1 MLRSLVSVGVL
12 LFSASMVAAQ
22 STEAVLKLVPDSALA
37 VTVVNRLDTTSSLIE
52 KLGIEL
58 KLGAPNPLSLIKA
71 FGGITEGLDDKGT
84 VVLALLPDPDGLP
97 TPVPVVFVP
106 VTDYDKFIAP
116 LAIEMEAKPIR
127 SIAITGKPL
136 LACKKGSCA
145 AVTLPQ
151 FESALNNVLASET
164 GIAAAVAPLADWTA
178 ANEISFIGVPAGIQ
192 TLLDM
197 MQMGIAQAKPALERA
212 GPETNAALAQMKM
225 MEGLIDAARTE
236 LTLIGVGLDL
246 IDEGHVAGSMRV
258 QFAPSGEWAR
268 RSEGAAA
275 VSAPALTDLPAGPFG
290 FAFASSSVE
299 GWNEARLNFSFEMM
313 RSSLEA
319 PPLKFT
325 KEQLDQL
332 RVASAAMLKQ
342 VKQMQFAMATG
353 VPGESL
359 LSGTLG
365 IIKVEN
371 ADQYIAMAKD
381 SLKIYE
387 KIGGQGGANPLPSYQ
402 IEEIQVGGKTALMT
416 TVDMSQMI
424 PGMNQQPDEM
434 KATLEPIMRALFGPT
449 GKMTTYTVPLD
460 NNRVLTAYNSKALD
474 DYLRSPP
481 AASSSL
487 ASDKNLQTTAALL
500 PKGAQTVGYVDMQG
514 VVTLVNATL
523 NNIPAARGFQA
534 PDFPAAPPLGIGSQ
548 LTANGYELRLV
559 APKSLLSSIG
569 DFVKTFR
576 DMQQ

>member
-1 MLRSLVSVGVL
+1 MLRSLVGIGL
-12 LFSASMVAAQ
+12 LLVSASMVAAQ

-37 VTVVNRLDTTSSLIE
+37 VTVVNHLETTSSLIE

-71 FGGITEGLDDKGT
+71 FGGITDGLDDKGT

-116 LAIEMEAKPIR
+116 LVIEMEAKPIR

-151 FESALNNVLASET
+151 YESALENVLASET

-178 ANEISFIGVPAGIQ
+178 ANELSFIGVPAGIQ
-192 TLLDM
+192 TLLDT

-212 GPETNAALAQMKM
+212 GPETKAALAQIKI

-236 LTLIGVGLDL
+236 LTLIGLGLDL

-268 RSEGAAA
+268 RSQGATE

-290 FAFASSSVE
+290 LAFASSSVE

-319 PPLKFT
+319 PPFKFT

-342 VKQMQFAMATG
+342 VKQMQLAMTTG

-359 LSGTLG
+359 LSGMLG

-371 ADQYIAMAKD
+371 ADQYISLAKD

-416 TVDMSQMI
+416 TVDMLLMI
-424 PGMNQQPDEM
+424 PGMDQQPDEV
-434 KATLEPIMRALFGPT
+434 KANLEPVMRALFGPT

-460 NNRVLTAYNSKALD
+460 NHRVLTAYNSKALD

-534 PDFPAAPPLGIGSQ
+534 PDFPAAPPIGIGSQ
-548 LTANGYELRLV
+548 LTAKGYELRLV